1 MSSIYYRPRWTCG
14 RYNSA
19 NNVALIYNLIEGVSY
34 YFEDYSALVI
44 GVILSINRDKYITLE
59 DLSKETDIDTN
70 SLELFLNE
78 LVDLGLVTTELYT
91 STKILAYRKRISI
104 HRCSQYDE
112 SPNVLQEIIDS
123 NGSNAEM
130 VYADKIGGIT
140 SVMLELTYKCSESCL
155 HCYNPGATRNNV
167 EINLRGDR
175 EELILDD
182 YKRVID
188 ELCEQG
194 LFKVCLSG
202 GDPFSKRIIWEVID
216 YLYEKELAF
225 DIFTNGI
232 GAIGNVDRLAN
243 YYPRLIGVSLYS
255 NIPTVHDEITRTV
268 GSYQK
273 TISFIRLCAEQGIPL
288 NLKCCI
294 MLLNI
299 NSYYTVK
306 DVAKKYG
313 AIPQFDLNITDSVE
327 GDKCASHNLRLTSE
341 LMEIVLRDKDLPYYV
356 DSSGVIKEKGRNLS
370 EKVCGAGITSFCIT
384 PEGNIQPC
392 CAFPFRIGNVK
403 DESIYDILSKSVG
416 WHWWQQQKNE
426 NFVECYKHDY
436 CVYCQMCPGNNYIA
450 HGTPLKPSDNN
461 CFLAITRYKL
471 ARKMENGYDPLC
483 GKSLKER
490 LQEVEVHIPNLQ
502 REESVN
508 YRNFNRVN
516 EVS

>member
-1 MSSIYYRPRWTCG
+1 MSSVYYRPRWTCG
-14 RYNSA
+14 RYNNA
-19 NNVALIYNLIEGVSY
+19 NNVALIYNLIEGISY
-34 YFEDYSALVI
+34 YFEDYSAMVI

-59 DLSKETDIDTN
+59 DLSKKTDVDIN

-91 STKILAYRKRISI
+91 PAKILAYRKRISI
-104 HRCSQYDE
+104 HRCIQYDE
-112 SPNVLQEIIDS
+112 SSNISQEIMDS
-123 NGSNAEM
+123 SRNNAEM
-130 VYADKIGGIT
+130 AYTDKIGGIT

-155 HCYNPGATRNNV
+155 HCYNPGATRNNN

-175 EELILDD
+175 EELVLDD

-202 GDPFSKRIIWEVID
+202 GDPFSKRIVWEVID

-232 GAIGNVDRLAN
+232 GAIENVDRLAN

-255 NIPTVHDEITRTV
+255 NISTVHDEITRTV

-294 MLLNI
+294 MLPNLK
-299 NSYYTVK
+299 SYYTVK

-356 DSSGVIKEKGRNLS
+356 DSSGVINEKRQNLS
-370 EKVCGAGITSFCIT
+370 ENVCGAGITSFCIT

-392 CAFPFRIGNVK
+392 CAFPFRLGNVK
-403 DESIYDILSKSVG
+403 DESICDILSNSVD
-416 WHWWQQQKNE
+416 WHWLRQLKNE

-483 GKSLKER
+483 EKSLKER
-490 LQEVEVHIPNLQ
+490 LQEVEVCISNLQ
-502 REESVN
+502 REESIN
-508 YRNFNRVN
+508 YRNFKRIN

>member
-1 MSSIYYRPRWTCG
+1 MSSVYYRPRWTCG
-14 RYNSA
+14 RYNNA
-19 NNVALIYNLIEGVSY
+19 NNVALIYNLIEGISY
-34 YFEDYSALVI
+34 YFEDYSAMVI

-59 DLSKETDIDTN
+59 DLSKKTDVDIN

-91 STKILAYRKRISI
+91 PAKILAYRKRISI
-104 HRCSQYDE
+104 HRCIQYDE
-112 SPNVLQEIIDS
+112 SSNISQEIMDS
-123 NGSNAEM
+123 SRNNAEM
-130 VYADKIGGIT
+130 AYTDKIGGIT

-155 HCYNPGATRNNV
+155 HCYNPGATRNNN

-175 EELILDD
+175 EELVLDD

-202 GDPFSKRIIWEVID
+202 GDPFSKRIVWEVID

-232 GAIGNVDRLAN
+232 GAIENVDRLAN

-255 NIPTVHDEITRTV
+255 NISTVHDEITRTV

-294 MLLNI
+294 MLPNLK
-299 NSYYTVK
+299 SYYTVK

-356 DSSGVIKEKGRNLS
+356 DSSGVIKEKRQNLS

-392 CAFPFRIGNVK
+392 CAFPFRLGNVK
-403 DESIYDILSKSVG
+403 DESTCDILSNSVD
-416 WHWWQQQKNE
+416 WHWLRQLKNE

-483 GKSLKER
+483 EKSLKER
-490 LQEVEVHIPNLQ
+490 LQEVEVCISNLQ
-502 REESVN
+502 REESIN
-508 YRNFNRVN
+508 YRNFKRIN